1 MNELREVAGQRSG
14 AGTGTRT
21 PGLLITSNPRLS
33 GVLTGPIA
41 ASTPITQQRK
51 PPSYQLYR
59 RASRR

>member
-41 ASTPITQQRK
+41 AITPITRERK
-51 PPSYQLYR
+51 RQSYQLSWR
-59 RASRR
+59 VTRG